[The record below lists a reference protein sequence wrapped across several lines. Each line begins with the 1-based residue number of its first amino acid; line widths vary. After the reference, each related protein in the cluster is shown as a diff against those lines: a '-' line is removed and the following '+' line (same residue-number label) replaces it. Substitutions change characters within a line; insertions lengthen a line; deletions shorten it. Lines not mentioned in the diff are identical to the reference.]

1 MKIRNLLLTYLKNII
16 GNKVVIYLVTR
27 YFIYFLSFIS
37 SLVIANKLGPYYM
50 GIWGF
55 ILLILRYFHLIDF
68 GIGNS
73 MTVILVKNKKE
84 QRTQAEY
91 EVTAMILLGLMSLCI
106 VIISIYNYC
115 HGISWVEKYDL
126 GALFYVVM
134 GIAIMQYYNDYFLK
148 VYRAKGKIFEFTFYQ
163 SILQILTFIVIF
175 FVKGE
180 RLIILLTLALLFG
193 HTLSLLLFALGKGIH
208 FYGKPSIIKGKTII
222 NKGLFLFVYNFSFY
236 MIIVSTKTLIGAY
249 YSIEEFGYFTFS
261 YTIAHAALL
270 LLTAFSSLITPK
282 LIDKFN
288 TEDINEIDR
297 TVRLIRIDYVYLSHG
312 LMYAAMMLFPILLL
326 LMPKYAVTI
335 QVLNLTALAT
345 VLYTNSFGY
354 TSFLM
359 SKNKEKIL
367 AKNSFFSLI
376 INVLLIYV
384 LILVFKVTYTYV
396 VIGTLLS
403 YFAFAYFTVY
413 SGKKELSQPT
423 DCISIL
429 RECFPIGILV
439 PFVGAI
445 GITLLNIS
453 YLMFIPFILFITL
466 NMKEIKEIFL
476 SLKKIIF
483 KPQIVDVK

>member
-1 MKIRNLLLTYLKNII
+1 
-16 GNKVVIYLVTR
+16 
-27 YFIYFLSFIS
+27 
-37 SLVIANKLGPYYM
+37 M

>member
-1 MKIRNLLLTYLKNII
+1 
-16 GNKVVIYLVTR
+16 
-27 YFIYFLSFIS
+27 
-37 SLVIANKLGPYYM
+37 
-50 GIWGF
+50 
-55 ILLILRYFHLIDF
+55 
-68 GIGNS
+68 
-73 MTVILVKNKKE
+73 
-84 QRTQAEY
+84 
-91 EVTAMILLGLMSLCI
+91 
-106 VIISIYNYC
+106 
-115 HGISWVEKYDL
+115 
-126 GALFYVVM
+126 
-134 GIAIMQYYNDYFLK
+134 
-148 VYRAKGKIFEFTFYQ
+148 
-163 SILQILTFIVIF
+163 
-175 FVKGE
+175 
-180 RLIILLTLALLFG
+180 
-193 HTLSLLLFALGKGIH
+193 
-208 FYGKPSIIKGKTII
+208 
-222 NKGLFLFVYNFSFY
+222 